1 MDDPISHFPHHNNLH
16 RLSGTARGPT
26 AGPRERPGRRSASL
40 GGPPSPAGNL
50 KLGMKP
56 AEMTFFFKTNISIYI
71 YLYLYINKYIYIY
84 GFKGK
89 AMEIRRRAHF
99 FSGHGMKCTNPKL
112 GE

>member
-71 YLYLYINKYIYIY
+71 YIYIY
-84 GFKGK
+84 
-89 AMEIRRRAHF
+89 
-99 FSGHGMKCTNPKL
+99 T
-112 GE
+112 